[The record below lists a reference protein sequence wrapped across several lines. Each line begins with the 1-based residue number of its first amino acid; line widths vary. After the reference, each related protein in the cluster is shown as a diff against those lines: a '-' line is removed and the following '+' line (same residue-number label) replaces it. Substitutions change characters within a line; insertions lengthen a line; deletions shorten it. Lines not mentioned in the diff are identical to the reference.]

1 MGLSARAGA
10 GRLVPRPGR
19 TASCSRTPRADRW
32 CPRVSWTA
40 HGGRR
45 AWRPARKAAG
55 LPKVTMRQLRHTYA
69 SPLIAAG
76 ESVKVVSERLG
87 HTDAAMTPNVYS
99 HLFADSEDRTRRAI
113 DGAFAA
119 PVRDHADS
127 ERTDDAR

>member
-1 MGLSARAGA
+1 MAAG
-10 GRLVPRPGR
+10 
-19 TASCSRTPRADRW
+19 
-32 CPRVSWTA
+32 A

-99 HLFADSEDRTRRAI
+99 HLFPDSEDRTRRAI